1 MAIIVGIKFKHSTKS
16 YYFDPVG
23 IEFKEGDGA
32 IVETARGVEF
42 GTVTIANKDIDE
54 KDIVQPLKPVI
65 RKATEKDLQQVKK
78 NEEDKPYAMQVF
90 IEKSQKL
97 GLQMKLVDAEY
108 TFDRHKLMFYF
119 TANGRVDFRELVREL
134 AGVFKVRIELRQIY
148 ERDDIKM
155 RGGLAPCG
163 RLCCCTVHLHD
174 FEKVTIKMAKLQGL
188 SLNPTKINGCCGR
201 LMCCLKYENDYYQEI
216 YSQMPKLGSIVKTK
230 DGKGI
235 VEAND
240 IIRQTVTVKVELPDG
255 LIERRSYKLS
265 DIVVTKKQSES
276 EIEDCGDEILEEDNA

>member
-163 RLCCCTVHLHD
+163 RPCCCTVHLHD